1 MNIPVQSPLSSQ
13 SPFEPMTITVPS
25 HSPESVTLPF
35 TMPKSGV
42 ARVGGEQPRLRRL
55 YGRVRLVAGD
65 GDGGHRAEQAGKR
78 RDAG

>member
-25 HSPESVTLPF
+25 HSPE
-35 TMPKSGV
+35 
-42 ARVGGEQPRLRRL
+42 EQPRLRRL